1 MTTYRD
7 SGVDVDAGNRTVE
20 LIKPLAASTRGPE
33 VLAGV
38 GPFSGLS
45 ALDPHRYRQPVL
57 VASTDG
63 VGTKVLLG
71 AGGGRHGQ
79 IGADLVNHCV
89 NDVLTAGAEPL
100 FFLDYVATGVL
111 DPPVVAEVVGGMA
124 DACRRGHRGALR
136 GGAGG
141 EAGGYPPGPH

>member
-20 LIKPLAASTRGPE
+20 LIKPLAAWTQGWE

-38 GPFSGLS
+38 GPFSGLF
-45 ALDPHRYRQPVL
+45 ALDTHRYRQPVL

-63 VGTKVLLG
+63 VGTKVLLAAG
-71 AGGGRHGQ
+71 AGRHGQ
-79 IGADLVNHCV
+79 IGAGLVNHCV

-100 FFLDYVATGVL
+100 FFLDYVATRVL
-111 DPPVVAEVVGGMA
+111 DPPLVAAVVGGV
-124 DACRRGHRGALR
+124 G
-136 GGAGG
+136 
-141 EAGGYPPGPH
+141 

>member
-1 MTTYRD
+1 MTTYREA
-7 SGVDVDAGNRTVE
+7 GVDIDAGTRAVQ
-20 LIKPLAASTRGPE
+20 LIKPLAESTQGPQ

-38 GPFSGLS
+38 GPFSGLF
-45 ALDPHRYRQPVL
+45 ALDTKRYREPVL

-63 VGTKVLLG
+63 GGTKGLL
-71 AGGGRHGQ
+71 ASTAGRHAQ
-79 IGADLVNHCV
+79 TGADLVNHCV

-124 DACRRGHRGALR
+124 DACRRGHIALPR

-141 EAGGYPPGPH
+141 EARPF